1 MVEKG
6 GTLRRP
12 RRWGLLP
19 LVFFLLAEGGAR
31 AEALLNFQIDP
42 AQSEVLFDGETWL
55 HNLDGVARRFQGEVK
70 APASLYGKGVSGRVV
85 IDPTSIDTGN
95 SWRDR
100 QMRERTLEVKKF
112 PEIVFLI
119 DSVEAEGE
127 APAQRGPM
135 RLLLTGRILLHG
147 VTREKRLPVTV
158 HRREGGGFVVS
169 GRFPLRLSEH
179 EIPDPSLF
187 FNRVRDELIAIFKF
201 TVLPAK

>member
-1 MVEKG
+1 M
-6 GTLRRP
+6 RRP
-12 RRWGLLP
+12 RRWGLF
-19 LVFFLLAEGGAR
+19 LVFLLLPGGGAG

-55 HNLDGVARRFQGEVK
+55 HNLDGMARRFQGEVK
-70 APASLYGKGVSGRVV
+70 APPSLYGKGVLGRVV
-85 IDPTSIDTGN
+85 IDPSSIETGN

-100 QMRERTLEVKKF
+100 QMRERTLEVEKF
-112 PEIVFLI
+112 PEVLFLI

-127 APAQRGPM
+127 PPAQGGPL
-135 RLLLTGRILLHG
+135 RLLLTGRLVLHG
-147 VTREKRLPVTV
+147 VTREKRLPITV

-179 EIPDPSLF
+179 QIPDPSLF

-201 TVLPAK
+201 TVLQAE